1 VAAPQ
6 NYLAVIKVVGIG
18 GGGVNAVNRMI
29 EEGLKGVEFIAINTD
44 AQALL
49 MSDADVKL
57 DVGRELTRGLG
68 AGANPDVG
76 CQAAEDHREE
86 IEEVLKGAD
95 MVFVTAGEGGG
106 TGTGGA
112 PVVANVARSLGAL
125 TIGVVTRPFG
135 FEGKRRAV
143 QAETGIERLR
153 AEVDTLIVIPND
165 RLLSISDRHVS
176 VLDAFKQADQVLLSG
191 VQGITDLITTP
202 GLINLDFADVK
213 SVMSGAGSALM
224 GIGSSRGD
232 DRSVAAAEMAISSP
246 LLEASIDGAHGVLLS
261 IQGGSDLGLFEI
273 NEAAQLVANS
283 AAVDANI
290 IFGAVIDDALGDEVR
305 VTVIAAGF
313 DEQRPGR
320 AAPAPA
326 TEAAGGRAVAA
337 PSAAAGSGSGS
348 AGPANGS
355 TPASRVAPGYGNSR
369 SSGTSSASSAASAS
383 GAPPVGSASPA
394 SRAASASDGAGSGV
408 SAGSGAAGAGTGGA
422 SATARTGRGGPA
434 EAAQPAGAGP
444 APSFS
449 FTPSGSASGTGY
461 AAEPEADTPAAA
473 RPADGAARPGHAG
486 SDLGTGDGE
495 LAASSGSGGSSG
507 YVPAPVS
514 FVSDDDQY
522 GTKPGDA
529 AGGAGPGWK
538 DSGRAGKQ
546 DKPFDVTAGRRRPVV
561 FEEEDDLDVPDF
573 LK

>member
-57 DVGRELTRGLG
+57 DVGRDLTRGLG

-76 CQAAEDHREE
+76 YKAAEDHREE

-112 PVVANVARSLGAL
+112 PVVAQVARSLGAL

-135 FEGKRRAV
+135 FEGKRRAA
-143 QAETGIERLR
+143 QADAGIERLR
-153 AEVDTLIVIPND
+153 GEVDTLIVIPND

-176 VLDAFKQADQVLLSG
+176 VLDAFKAADQVLLSG

-213 SVMSGAGSALM
+213 AVMSGAGSALM

-283 AAVDANI
+283 AAPDANI

-313 DEQRPGR
+313 DESQTGR
-320 AAPAPA
+320 
-326 TEAAGGRAVAA
+326 
-337 PSAAAGSGSGS
+337 
-348 AGPANGS
+348 
-355 TPASRVAPGYGNSR
+355 
-369 SSGTSSASSAASAS
+369 
-383 GAPPVGSASPA
+383 
-394 SRAASASDGAGSGV
+394 
-408 SAGSGAAGAGTGGA
+408 
-422 SATARTGRGGPA
+422 ARTGRPMAAYQPAQGSDAFGTPWRPVTLPGLKDNVQTGPA
-434 EAAQPAGAGP
+434 VTEPDQSAAGP
-444 APSFS
+444 A
-449 FTPSGSASGTGY
+449 TPAVTASVAGNGTKGAEPQPPPTAAADSAS
-461 AAEPEADTPAAA
+461 
-473 RPADGAARPGHAG
+473 RQRPG
-486 SDLGTGDGE
+486 DGVAQ
-495 LAASSGSGGSSG
+495 AADESVSSGPS
-507 YVPAPVS
+507 
-514 FVSDDDQY
+514 
-522 GTKPGDA
+522 T
-529 AGGAGPGWK
+529 
-538 DSGRAGKQ
+538 
-546 DKPFDVTAGRRRPVV
+546 RRKSVV
-561 FEEEDDLDVPDF
+561 FEEDDELDVPDF